1 MKANRAAR
9 HHQDDDAGPEVV
21 GALILFG
28 IFVTTIAL
36 LNLTAVPQAG
46 LAAEDDH
53 YNGVLAALNGLQTE
67 AEAGALPTSL
77 GATVSHSIDLG
88 PAAFVPKDFFS
99 YFMATPA
106 RASGELSLV
115 VDHGNLTV
123 THYRAGNPNAV
134 VDVGNAGAQFP
145 YGELQF
151 DPHPNFRPAGVVAFE
166 DGGIITTDSQ
176 GGTQVMRFAPPITV
190 TSTGGIIDVGIR
202 ARVLNG
208 TDFDVG
214 GVAPV
219 RVGLVTEAATLT
231 SPASANARNVTLRL
245 ETAYGTA
252 WGAYLNQT
260 SDAAG
265 LSRAAGQYST
275 TVLRG
280 QSGALDVVTWTVEGP
295 LSTNT
300 NDVRLTTG
308 LGVFGVS
315 VS

>member
-9 HHQDDDAGPEVV
+9 HHADDDAGPEVV

-36 LNLTAVPQAG
+36 LNLTSVPAAG
-46 LAAEDDH
+46 LSAEDEH
-53 YNGVLAALNGLQTE
+53 YNGVLAAVNGLQTE
-67 AEAGALPTSL
+67 AEAGALPTSV

-115 VDHGNLTV
+115 VNHGNLTV
-123 THYRAGNPNAV
+123 SHSYGGNPNPV
-134 VDVGNAGAQFP
+134 VDIGNARAQFP

-151 DPHPNFRPAGVVAFE
+151 DPHPNFRAAGVVAME
-166 DGGIITTDSQ
+166 NGGIITTDTE
-176 GGTQVMRFAPPITV
+176 GGTQIMRFAPPITV
-190 TSTGGIIDVGIR
+190 TTSGGVLDVGIR

-219 RVGLVTEAATLT
+219 RVGLVTQAATLT
-231 SPASANARNVTLRL
+231 SPVSVNARSVTLRM

-252 WGAYLNQT
+252 WGAYLNET

-265 LSRAAGQYST
+265 LSQAANQYST
-275 TVLRG
+275 TVVRG
-280 QSGALDVVTWTVEGP
+280 QNGALDVVTWTVEGP
-295 LSTNT
+295 LSGNT
-300 NDVRLTTG
+300 NDIRLTTG